1 MEENDTQAE
10 NDSQWSAPQPP
21 VAMATPVRL
30 DDDTYHHR
38 IHRNSMSSVHV
49 DVTVTDDA
57 RRYRLTTTRSD
68 GPLSEFYIG
77 LPIDTISTKPLSR
90 VTERRIPCYGRPM

>member
-1 MEENDTQAE
+1 MKENDTQAE

-21 VAMATPVRL
+21 VATATPVRL

-49 DVTVTDDA
+49 AVTV
-57 RRYRLTTTRSD
+57 
-68 GPLSEFYIG
+68 
-77 LPIDTISTKPLSR
+77 
-90 VTERRIPCYGRPM
+90 VQ